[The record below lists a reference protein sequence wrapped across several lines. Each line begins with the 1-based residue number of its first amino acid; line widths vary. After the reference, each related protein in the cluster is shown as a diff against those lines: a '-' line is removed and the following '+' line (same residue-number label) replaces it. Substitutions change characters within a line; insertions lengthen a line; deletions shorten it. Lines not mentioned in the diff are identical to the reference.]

1 MLRLIFLVLSSGSN
15 LEREYTRRQPME
27 TCFLGADLRIADT
40 RPPSTSCEMFFDA
53 QSLGRACTTAIQEWC
68 GTGTLLV
75 LIARM
80 NPSFPRMVTI
90 AWSTGQEAV
99 ITDVDLQAPCTL
111 QGPGRP
117 RWLGSHEG
125 S

>member
-1 MLRLIFLVLSSGSN
+1 MLRLTFLVLSSGSN

-40 RPPSTSCEMFFDA
+40 RVPPCEMCFDA
-53 QSLGRACTTAIQEWC
+53 QSLGRACTMAIQGWC

-75 LIARM
+75 LISRM

-117 RWLGSHEG
+117 RWLGRHEG

>member
-1 MLRLIFLVLSSGSN
+1 
-15 LEREYTRRQPME
+15 
-27 TCFLGADLRIADT
+27 
-40 RPPSTSCEMFFDA
+40 MFFDA
-53 QSLGRACTTAIQEWC
+53 ESLGRAGTTGIQGWC

-75 LIARM
+75 LISRM

-111 QGPGRP
+111 QGPGVHAGWVDMRV
-117 RWLGSHEG
+117 RSQLLALVSEV
-125 S
+125 